1 MRQNI
6 QSGVAETR
14 SNTELGTGKP
24 ERMNVEVCMK
34 VIWRIGG
41 EQAKSDLLCVA
52 DSSPKLV
59 IVSAE
64 AMTRSPTAASTGK
77 QSRYSL

>member
-6 QSGVAETR
+6 QSGVVET
-14 SNTELGTGKP
+14 SNNTESETGKP
-24 ERMNVEVCMK
+24 ERMDGEVCTK

-64 AMTRSPTAASTGK
+64 AMTRSLTAASTGK
-77 QSRYSL
+77 QSR